1 MEIQYER
8 IPDGLFFKSNMLLD
22 IRCAYIVRGVG
33 RGEGDIELVSP
44 LGFSERVSR
53 VELLERYRYIDGSV
67 IKLGAWLGK
76 RRYLVVNRCNN
87 GMYGIYIPPRVLLKR
102 GEVEL
107 KVGRTGVYII
117 CGSGDMGEIDRDKV
131 YVVVPK
137 YFKRMFKMEGNLDDC
152 RELRDRLLKR
162 GVVKEVKCEINNRG
176 GLRGALDSI
185 MDNIERSTIK
195 LDKESVTSIQDVGVK
210 KENSDVGNNA
220 VGNNN
225 IDGNLKDERS
235 KSVKD
240 ERYKLVARITQGGR
254 MVGFIVEDI
263 YGVKVECNK
272 GKVIE
277 FARKRLLSNASIR
290 NKNGKEYLYGIGIKL
305 MELPEVSM

>member
-53 VELLERYRYIDGSV
+53 KELLDRYRYIDGSV

-87 GMYGIYIPPRVLLKR
+87 GMYGIYIPPRVILKR

-162 GVVKEVKCEINNRG
+162 GVVKEFKCEINNRG

-185 MDNIERSTIK
+185 MDNIEKSNIK
-195 LDKESVTSIQDVGVK
+195 LDKEIVTSIKDDELK
-210 KENSDVGNNA
+210 MEKSDIG
-220 VGNNN
+220 NN
-225 IDGNLKDERS
+225 IDRCI
-235 KSVKD
+235 KD

-254 MVGFIVEDI
+254 MVGFIVEDV

-272 GKVIE
+272 GMVIE

-305 MELPEVSM
+305 MELPEVSR